1 MDSET
6 TNFRILMFPWLA
18 HGHIFPY
25 LELSKR
31 LLIRKNFHI
40 YLCSTPINF
49 TSINT
54 FIHSNNLSESIE
66 VVQLHLQPSHELPPH
81 FHTTKHLPSDLVFT
95 LLKAFQ
101 TAKSSFSDI
110 ITTLKP
116 DLVIFDVFQPWA
128 ATLASSQGIPAVH
141 FAPLGAATRSYSYHH
156 CVRRWDDRDFP
167 FQELCL
173 GDDHEK
179 KSLEGLFQFLYY
191 NVFEEDEDVVFVNY
205 RLSTDIALLKTSGG
219 LEGKYIDYVSAVCH
233 RKLLPVGPLVAD
245 VNKDDDEEEKY
256 SDIMEWLSKK
266 NQHSTVYISFG
277 SEYFLSKQ
285 EIEEI
290 AKGLEL
296 CDANFIWVI
305 RFPLGEKE
313 ISVEDALPKGFL
325 ERVRQRG
332 TVVSG
337 WAPQARILAH
347 RNTASFV
354 SHCGWSSLNESVY
367 FGVPIIGMP
376 MKLNMFVDCRML
388 VEAGACVEVVRD
400 KNGVYK
406 GEEIAKAI
414 KKVVGETS
422 GEGLRQRAQEL
433 SEKMKM
439 KEDQEL
445 DEVAESLW
453 QLCLKNKIKEY

>member
-49 TSINT
+49 TSINA
-54 FIHSNNLSESIE
+54 FIHNNNLSESIH
-66 VVQLHLQPSHELPPH
+66 VVPLHLQPSHELPPH
-81 FHTTKHLPSDLVFT
+81 YHTTKNLPSDLVFT
-95 LLKAFQ
+95 LIKAFQ

-116 DLVIFDVFQPWA
+116 DLVIFDLFQPWA
-128 ATLASSQGIPAVH
+128 ASLASSQGIPAVN
-141 FAPLGAATRSYSYHH
+141 FTPIGAATRSYTYHH
-156 CVRRWDDRDFP
+156 CLRRHPSGDFP
-167 FQELCL
+167 FPELCL
-173 GDDHEK
+173 RDDRVK
-179 KSLEGLFQFLYY
+179 KGLDGFFQFLYY
-191 NVFEEDEDVVFVNY
+191 NVFEEDEDVMLVNY
-205 RLSTDIALLKTSGG
+205 RLSTDIALLKTSRA
-219 LEGKYIDYVSAVCH
+219 LEGKYIDYVSAVSD
-233 RKLLPVGPLVAD
+233 RKLLSVGPLVAD
-245 VNKDDDEEEKY
+245 VNKDEEEEEKY

-266 NQHSTVYISFG
+266 KQHSTVYISFG

-325 ERVRQRG
+325 ERVKERG
-332 TVVSG
+332 IVVLG
-337 WAPQARILAH
+337 WAPQARILVH
-347 RNTASFV
+347 HSTATFV

-367 FGVPIIGMP
+367 FGVPVIGMP
-376 MKLNMFVDCRML
+376 VKQNMFIDCRML

-400 KNGVYK
+400 ENGVYK

-414 KKVVGETS
+414 KKVVVETS

-439 KEDQEL
+439 EEDQEL
-445 DEVAESLW
+445 DEVAEGLW
-453 QLCLKNKIKEY
+453 QLCLKNKD

>member
-1 MDSET
+1 MDSE

-31 LLIRKNFHI
+31 LLIRKNFYI
-40 YLCSTPINF
+40 YICSTPINF
-49 TSINT
+49 PSINT
-54 FIHSNNLSESIE
+54 FIRNNNLSESIG
-66 VVQLHLQPSHELPPH
+66 VVQLHLQPSYELPPH
-81 FHTTKHLPSDLVFT
+81 YHTTKNLPSHLVFT
-95 LLKAFQ
+95 LLEAFQ

-116 DLVIFDVFQPWA
+116 DLVIFDIFQPWA
-128 ATLASSQGIPAVH
+128 ARLASSQGIPAVH
-141 FAPLGAATRSYSYHH
+141 FAPLGAATRSYCYHH
-156 CVRRWDDRDFP
+156 YVRRHPDGDFP
-167 FQELCL
+167 FQELRF
-173 GDDHEK
+173 GDDNEK
-179 KSLEGLFQFLYY
+179 KSLDGLFQFMYY
-191 NVFEEDEDVVFVNY
+191 NVFDEDEDVVFVNY
-205 RLSTDIALLKTSGG
+205 RLSTDIALLKTSRG

-256 SDIMEWLSKK
+256 SDMMEWLSKK

-277 SEYFLSKQ
+277 SEYFLSKP

-296 CDANFIWVI
+296 SDTNFIWVI
-305 RFPLGEKE
+305 
-313 ISVEDALPKGFL
+313 
-325 ERVRQRG
+325 
-332 TVVSG
+332 
-337 WAPQARILAH
+337 
-347 RNTASFV
+347 
-354 SHCGWSSLNESVY
+354 
-367 FGVPIIGMP
+367 
-376 MKLNMFVDCRML
+376 RML
-388 VEAGACVEVVRD
+388 VEAGACVEVERD
-400 KNGVYK
+400 ENGVYK

-414 KKVVGETS
+414 RKVVVESS

-439 KEDQEL
+439 EEGQEL

-453 QLCLKNKIKEY
+453 QLCLKSKD

>member
-1 MDSET
+1 MASET
-6 TNFRILMFPWLA
+6 ATFRILMFPWLA

-54 FIHSNNLSESIE
+54 FIHDNNLSESVE
-66 VVQLHLQPSHELPPH
+66 VVQLHLQPSHGLPPH
-81 FHTTKHLPSDLVFT
+81 YHTTKNLPADLLLT
-95 LLKAFQ
+95 LHKAFQ
-101 TAKSSFSDI
+101 AAKSSFSDI
-110 ITTLKP
+110 IATLKP
-116 DLVIFDVFQPWA
+116 DLVIFDLFQPWA
-128 ATLASSQGIPAVH
+128 ARLASAQGIPAVN
-141 FAPLGAATRSYSYHH
+141 FTPIGAATRSYTYHH
-156 CVRRWDDRDFP
+156 CLLRHPSADFP
-167 FQELCL
+167 FPELCL
-173 GDDHEK
+173 GDDRVK
-179 KSLEGLFQFLYY
+179 KGLDGFFQFLYY
-191 NVFEEDEDVVFVNY
+191 NVFEEDEDVVLVNY
-205 RLSTDIALLKTSGG
+205 RLSTDIALLKTN
-219 LEGKYIDYVSAVCH
+219 
-233 RKLLPVGPLVAD
+233 
-245 VNKDDDEEEKY
+245 VNKDDEEEEKY

-325 ERVRQRG
+325 ERVKERG
-332 TVVSG
+332 IVVTG
-337 WAPQARILAH
+337 WAPQTRILAH
-347 RNTASFV
+347 QSTASFV

-367 FGVPIIGMP
+367 FGVPVIGMP
-376 MKLNMFVDCRML
+376 VKQNMFIDCKML
-388 VEAGACVEVVRD
+388 VEAGACVEIVRD
-400 KNGVYK
+400 ENGVYK

-414 KKVVGETS
+414 KKVLVESS

-433 SEKMKM
+433 SERIKM
-439 KEDQEL
+439 EEGQEL
-445 DEVAESLW
+445 NEVAENLW
-453 QLCLKNKIKEY
+453 QLCLKSKD

>member
-1 MDSET
+1 
-6 TNFRILMFPWLA
+6 MFPWLA

-25 LELSKR
+25 LELSRR

-40 YLCSTPINF
+40 YLCSTPINS

-54 FIHSNNLSESIE
+54 FIHNNNLSESIE
-66 VVQLHLQPSHELPPH
+66 VVELHLQPSHELPPH
-81 FHTTKHLPSDLVFT
+81 YHTTKNLPSHLAFT
-95 LLKAFQ
+95 LMKAFQ
-101 TAKSSFSDI
+101 TAESSFSDI

-116 DLVIFDVFQPWA
+116 DLVIFDAFQPWA
-128 ATLASSQGIPAVH
+128 ARLASSQGIPAVN
-141 FAPLGAATRSYSYHH
+141 FTPLGAATSSYTYHH
-156 CVRRWDDRDFP
+156 CLLRHPDGDFP

-173 GDDHEK
+173 ADDRLK
-179 KSLEGLFQFLYY
+179 EGLDGFFQFLYD
-191 NVFEEDEDVVFVNY
+191 NVFEEDEDVLLVNY
-205 RLSTDIALLKTSGG
+205 RLSTDIALFKTSRA
-219 LEGKYIDYVSAVCH
+219 LEGKYIDYFSAVVN
-233 RKLLPVGPLVAD
+233 RKLLCVGPLVAD
-245 VNKDDDEEEKY
+245 VKKDDEEEEKY

-277 SEYFLSKQ
+277 SEYFLSKP

-305 RFPLGEKE
+305 RFPLGEE

-325 ERVRQRG
+325 ERVKERG
-332 TVVSG
+332 IVVPG

-367 FGVPIIGMP
+367 FGVPVIGMP
-376 MKLNMFVDCRML
+376 VKLNMFIDCRML
-388 VEAGACVEVVRD
+388 VEAGACVEVERD
-400 KNGVYK
+400 ENGVYK

-414 KKVVGETS
+414 RKVVVESS

-439 KEDQEL
+439 EEGQEL

-453 QLCLKNKIKEY
+453 QLCLKNKD

>member
-1 MDSET
+1 MDSE

-31 LLIRKNFHI
+31 LLIRKNFYI

-54 FIHSNNLSESIE
+54 FIHNNNLSESIE
-66 VVQLHLQPSHELPPH
+66 V
-81 FHTTKHLPSDLVFT
+81 
-95 LLKAFQ
+95 

-128 ATLASSQGIPAVH
+128 ARLASSQSIPAVH
-141 FAPLGAATRSYSYHH
+141 FAPLGAATRSYAYHH
-156 CVRRWDDRDFP
+156 YVRRHPDGDFP
-167 FQELCL
+167 FQELRF
-173 GDDHEK
+173 GDDNEK
-179 KSLEGLFQFLYY
+179 KSLDGLFQFMYY
-191 NVFEEDEDVVFVNY
+191 NVFDEDEDVVFVNY
-205 RLSTDIALLKTSGG
+205 RLSTDIALLKTN
-219 LEGKYIDYVSAVCH
+219 
-233 RKLLPVGPLVAD
+233 
-245 VNKDDDEEEKY
+245 VNKDDDEEEKN

-277 SEYFLSKQ
+277 SEYFLSKP

-296 CDANFIWVI
+296 SDTNFIWVI
-305 RFPLGEKE
+305 RFPLGEE

-325 ERVRQRG
+325 ERVKERG
-332 TVVSG
+332 VVVSG

-347 RNTASFV
+347 QSTASFV

-367 FGVPIIGMP
+367 YGVPVIGMP
-376 MKLNMFVDCRML
+376 IKLNMFIDCRML
-388 VEAGACVEVVRD
+388 VEAGACVEVERD
-400 KNGVYK
+400 ENGVYK

-414 KKVVGETS
+414 RKVVVESS

-439 KEDQEL
+439 EEGQEL
-445 DEVAESLW
+445 DEVAEGLW
-453 QLCLKNKIKEY
+453 QLCLKNKD

>member
-1 MDSET
+1 
-6 TNFRILMFPWLA
+6 MFPWLA
-18 HGHIFPY
+18 HGHILPY

-31 LLIRKNFHI
+31 LLIRKNFYI

-54 FIHSNNLSESIE
+54 FIHNNNLSESIE
-66 VVQLHLQPSHELPPH
+66 V
-81 FHTTKHLPSDLVFT
+81 
-95 LLKAFQ
+95 

-116 DLVIFDVFQPWA
+116 DLVIFDIFQPWA
-128 ATLASSQGIPAVH
+128 ARLASSQGIPAVH
-141 FAPLGAATRSYSYHH
+141 FAPLGAATMSYCYHH
-156 CVRRWDDRDFP
+156 YVRRHPDGDFP
-167 FQELCL
+167 FQELRF
-173 GDDHEK
+173 GDDNEK
-179 KSLEGLFQFLYY
+179 KSLDGLFQFMYY

-205 RLSTDIALLKTSGG
+205 
-219 LEGKYIDYVSAVCH
+219 

-245 VNKDDDEEEKY
+245 VNKDDDDEEKY
-256 SDIMEWLSKK
+256 SDMMEWLSKK

-277 SEYFLSKQ
+277 SEYFLSKP

-296 CDANFIWVI
+296 SDTNFIWVI
-305 RFPLGEKE
+305 RFPLGEE

-325 ERVRQRG
+325 ERVKERG
-332 TVVSG
+332 VVVSG

-347 RNTASFV
+347 QN
-354 SHCGWSSLNESVY
+354 
-367 FGVPIIGMP
+367 
-376 MKLNMFVDCRML
+376 CRML
-388 VEAGACVEVVRD
+388 VEAGACVEVERD
-400 KNGVYK
+400 ENGVYK

-414 KKVVGETS
+414 RKVVVESS

-439 KEDQEL
+439 EEGQEL

-453 QLCLKNKIKEY
+453 QLCLKSKD